1 MVTEDVTQEDRYSL
15 IQPAAKPSRTLPM
28 KRDEFADMYRT
39 VLTEQEIEELFFLEL
54 TNGMVYYANDIPTR
68 INQSAAIT
76 NKDDEDGY
84 YVL

>member
-1 MVTEDVTQEDRYSL
+1 
-15 IQPAAKPSRTLPM
+15 M
-28 KRDEFADMYRT
+28 KRDEFAEMYRT
-39 VLTEQEIEELFFLEL
+39 VLTDQETKELKDLDL

-68 INQSAAIT
+68 MNQSAAIT

>member
-1 MVTEDVTQEDRYSL
+1 
-15 IQPAAKPSRTLPM
+15 M
-28 KRDEFADMYRT
+28 KRDEFAEMYRT
-39 VLTEQEIEELFFLEL
+39 VLTDQEIKELKDLDL

-68 INQSAAIT
+68 MNQSAAIT